1 MNDNEKLEQICKDF
15 ILSEMEKDLRLYE
28 MEMEDRCQEY
38 FNELDYREQVEDE
51 IESEIRAEIEWQR
64 RNKK

>member
-51 IESEIRAEIEWQR
+51 IDSEIRAEIEWQR
-64 RNKK
+64 RNRK